1 MKKAK
6 KPETMKMLIKKIA
19 VVACAATLAFSMI
32 PATVQAAGWKQNKNG
47 YWWQE
52 NDYSYPRNQ
61 WKTIYGKQYH
71 FNSGGYMDTGWTK
84 VDGRWYYLG
93 ARNDGA
99 KKTYWQ
105 KVYGKYYWL
114 GSNGVMRT
122 GWQQVYG
129 KYYWLGG
136 SNDGAMKTGWQKV
149 GKYYYWLGHSND
161 GAMKTG
167 WQTVYGKK
175 YYLGGAND
183 GAMKTGWQQISG
195 YWYYF
200 GGANDGSLKT
210 NTWIGNY
217 HVDASGKW
225 DKSKNNSQKNVKYLG
240 SDIKSYNNGIYYKEF
255 NGDSSFKLGGRAYR
269 KGFTIGTY
277 TGEGYVNYNLEG
289 KYNYISGVVGNVDG
303 ISYSVTYSIIGDGRV
318 LGTIDVIE
326 ADLPQ
331 EFEFNVSGVRQL
343 TIIADGKYNYGEGV
357 GFGNVVVYNNKAD
370 KPNLFESLNLPSK
383 AYLGSDIKSYKNG
396 IYYEEFNNDSSFKLG
411 GKAYRKGF
419 TIGTYTGEGYVN
431 YNLEGKYNY
440 ISGVVGNVDG
450 ISYSVTYSIIGDG
463 RVLGTIDVKA
473 ANLPQ
478 EFEFN
483 VSGVKRLTIVADGK
497 YNYGKGVGFG
507 NIVVYKNSTDKP
519 RILSNE
525 GTVENPIQYSKNLG
539 EDEKI
544 SEQAEMDSTQTESAE
559 TNVNSEETPENE
571 MQEEI
576 MDEEQIVEKQIIDDK
591 EQDVNLDNEQSEETE
606 NLEEK

>member
-1 MKKAK
+1 
-6 KPETMKMLIKKIA
+6 
-19 VVACAATLAFSMI
+19 MI
-32 PATVQAAGWKQNKNG
+32 IVI
-47 YWWQE
+47 QE
-52 NDYSYPRNQ
+52 IS
-61 WKTIYGKQYH
+61 GKQYH

-149 GKYYYWLGHSND
+149 GKYYYWLDHSND

-175 YYLGGAND
+175 YYLGSSND

-195 YWYYF
+195 SWYYF
-200 GGANDGSLKT
+200 GGVNDGSLKT

-255 NGDSSFKLGGRAYR
+255 NGDSSFKLGGR
-269 KGFTIGTY
+269 
-277 TGEGYVNYNLEG
+277 
-289 KYNYISGVVGNVDG
+289 
-303 ISYSVTYSIIGDGRV
+303 
-318 LGTIDVIE
+318 
-326 ADLPQ
+326 
-331 EFEFNVSGVRQL
+331 
-343 TIIADGKYNYGEGV
+343 
-357 GFGNVVVYNNKAD
+357 
-370 KPNLFESLNLPSK
+370 
-383 AYLGSDIKSYKNG
+383 
-396 IYYEEFNNDSSFKLG
+396 
-411 GKAYRKGF
+411 AYRKGF

-544 SEQAEMDSTQTESAE
+544 SEQAEMDSTQIESAE